1 MRSAPSGQRICQ
13 YPGPGVALKV
23 KNLDKSLA
31 FYTEKMG
38 FSEMLRRNH
47 DDGRVWLVYL
57 RITDDQ
63 YLEIFPGAVQDSAPG
78 PETNGI
84 NHFCLVVED
93 IEKFIRQLSRR
104 TSPFTTRS
112 KPVLTIIG
120 RPGFGIPMATG
131 SSSWKWD
138 PTLCN

>member
-1 MRSAPSGQRICQ
+1 MRSGPSEQRICQ

-38 FSEMLRRNH
+38 FFEMLRLNH
-47 DDGRVWLVYL
+47 DDGRVWL
-57 RITDDQ
+57 
-63 YLEIFPGAVQDSAPG
+63 
-78 PETNGI
+78 
-84 NHFCLVVED
+84 
-93 IEKFIRQLSRR
+93 
-104 TSPFTTRS
+104 
-112 KPVLTIIG
+112 
-120 RPGFGIPMATG
+120 GIPMATG

>member
-1 MRSAPSGQRICQ
+1 MRSAPSEQRICQ

-38 FSEMLRRNH
+38 FSEMLRLNH

-63 YLEIFPGAVQDSAPG
+63 YLEIFPGAVQDSTPG

-93 IEKFIRQLSRR
+93 IEKFIRQLSER
-104 TSPFTTRS
+104 TSPFTTAQNR
-112 KPVLTIIG
+112 
-120 RPGFGIPMATG
+120 
-131 SSSWKWD
+131 
-138 PTLCN
+138 C